1 MKKSLAITNIKEQNY
16 HMIKDFVQF
25 HNRPEMQGIKLFALY
40 TLIQK
45 KGEQIESNDERLN
58 NIKALRISKEEYIA
72 IKRTGSTNS
81 FYPCALTTIIF
92 TQL

>member
-1 MKKSLAITNIKEQNY
+1 MNKSLAITNIKEQNY

-45 KGEQIESNDERLN
+45 KGEQIESNDERFN

-72 IKRTGSTNS
+72 IKRTGSTNN